1 MCIIIALDAQIDT
14 SSHISFSVNR
24 DININIR
31 MVLSLVQRVP
41 PHVSYAWLQRATA
54 VPWYR
59 AAPALV
65 VRLATADGKLQLTG
79 VGERFARYYD
89 REARS
94 FVDIYY
100 SSQSASR
107 KMA

>member
-1 MCIIIALDAQIDT
+1 
-14 SSHISFSVNR
+14 
-24 DININIR
+24 

-41 PHVSYAWLQRATA
+41 PHVSYAWLQQAITA
-54 VPWYR
+54 GSWYR

-100 SSQSASR
+100 SSQSTLFASCR
-107 KMA
+107 MD